1 MKNQAS
7 VKEERNKNK
16 KIFNHGG
23 NNLVN
28 HSLWFIIF
36 TSIIFFLGFKPA
48 WELAPESTKRVTL
61 ENGMVVLV
69 KENYNQPLV
78 ALFLCIR
85 TGSANE
91 GKLTNSGI
99 THFVEHMLF
108 KGTKNRKSTD
118 IFREIESYGGLINA
132 VTSYD
137 YTGYKIT
144 VPKKFATAALKILA
158 DMVRNATF
166 DKQELEKERQVILRE
181 INLSYDHPQ
190 RYASYL
196 LWKTAFSVHPYKYP
210 ILGEEKLLNQLT
222 REDLLEFYQTR
233 YTPNNIILAVV
244 GDVNAQKFISVTEK
258 IFADFRKNFIPDFGN
273 TPEPQQKELR
283 SYEERFSSGVTYLL
297 LGFHSVALTHNDLFA
312 LDVLATILGEG
323 KSSRLYKLICSKKK
337 LAYNIQAINYTPH
350 QPGLFIISCLL
361 PEAQRERVLSLI
373 LKQIAQLKKRFV
385 SEKELI
391 KAKNRIVSNILFQ
404 NQTIEAQAQDLA
416 VNEALAG
423 NFRFTEQYVKKIR
436 QITTQDILTVANKY
450 LVQSNLNIVTL
461 LPRDESVKPDGIIPG
476 QILKLN
482 IGIENLKEKAV
493 NKYVLENGLR
503 LLVKEN
509 KDSPLVSIK
518 AVFKGGLRAET
529 QENNGLSNLVAQML
543 DKGTKTKSAAE
554 IAYLVESKGAHLSYF
569 SGNNSFGLSI
579 ELLSKDL
586 DQMLEL
592 LADLIINSTFPPR
605 EFKRLKEKNLA
616 KLKSQKDNIFEVGQR
631 LLKLTL
637 FEKHPYRFLTIGN
650 EESLK
655 KLNRRAIKS
664 FYQNF
669 CVSKNMVLAI
679 FGDVDSSYVLA
690 KVKKLFTKLNSEQT
704 CAITPQQEP
713 LTKTVQSI
721 SQMLPKRQALIL
733 MGFPGSTVFNQDRY
747 ALEIIC
753 QILSQSSGKLFT
765 QIREKA
771 ALAYTLGAYS
781 VIGIDP
787 GYIVI
792 YAATTSENIEIVKNE
807 IIRQLNLLK
816 TSSLNEQELLQAK
829 ASLWGKK
836 LMSRQTNSAQA
847 LESALDELYGLG
859 YNYYTKYSHLISQ
872 VKSADIK
879 RSAQQYFDFN
889 KYALVVLKPKN

>member
-1 MKNQAS
+1 MKSQAS
-7 VKEERNKNK
+7 VKEKRNKNK
-16 KIFNHGG
+16 KLFSHGE
-23 NNLVN
+23 NSLIN

-36 TSIIFFLGFKPA
+36 TSIIFFLGLKPTS
-48 WELAPESTKRVTL
+48 EFTQGLIKRATL

-78 ALFLCIR
+78 ALFLCVR

-91 GKLTNSGI
+91 GKLVNSGI
-99 THFVEHMLF
+99 THFVEHMVF
-108 KGTKNRKSTD
+108 KGTKNRKPTD
-118 IFREIESYGGLINA
+118 IFKEIESYGGIINA

-137 YTGYKIT
+137 YTGYKVT
-144 VPKKFATAALKILA
+144 VPKKFATSALKILA
-158 DMVRNATF
+158 DMVMNAIF
-166 DKQELEKERQVILRE
+166 DKQELEKERQVVLRE

-190 RYASYL
+190 RYVSRL

-210 ILGEEKLLNQLT
+210 ILGEEKLLNKLT

-233 YTPNNIILAVV
+233 YVPNNMILAVV

-258 IFADFRKNFIPDFGN
+258 IFEDFHKNPIPDFVN
-273 TPEPQQKELR
+273 NPEPKQKALR
-283 SYEERFSSGVTYLL
+283 SYEERFTSGITYLL
-297 LGFHSVALTHNDLFA
+297 LGFHSVALTDNDLFA
-312 LDVLATILGEG
+312 LDLLGAILGEG
-323 KSSRLYKLICSKKK
+323 ESSRLYKLICSKKK
-337 LAYNIQAINYTPH
+337 LAYTIQAINYTPR

-361 PEAQRERVLSLI
+361 QETQRKRVLSLI
-373 LKQIAQLKKRFV
+373 LKQIALIKKGLV
-385 SEKELI
+385 SEKELVR
-391 KAKNRIVSNILFQ
+391 AKNRIISDILFQ

-416 VNEALAG
+416 VNETLTG
-423 NFRFTEQYVKKIR
+423 NFRFTEQYVQKIR
-436 QITTQDILTVANKY
+436 EVTAQDILIVANKY
-450 LVQSNLNIVTL
+450 LVQSNLNTVAL
-461 LPRDESVKPDGIIPG
+461 LPRDESVKLDDIIPG
-476 QILKLN
+476 RISKLK
-482 IGIENLKEKAV
+482 IGIENLKEEAV

-543 DKGTKTKSAAE
+543 DKGTKTRSAGE
-554 IAYLVESKGAHLSYF
+554 IAYLVESKGARLSYF
-569 SGNNSFGLSI
+569 SGNNSFGLSV

-592 LADLIINSTFPPR
+592 LADLIINSTFPSR
-605 EFKRLKEKNLA
+605 EFKRLKERNLA
-616 KLKSQKDNIFEVGQR
+616 KLKAQEDNIFEVGQR

-655 KLNRRAIKS
+655 KLSRRDVKN

-669 CVSKNMVLAI
+669 CVSKNMVLAV
-679 FGDVDSSYVLA
+679 FGDVDPSYVLA
-690 KVKKLFTKLNSEQT
+690 KVKKLFTKLNSKET
-704 CAITPQQEP
+704 RTITPEQEP
-713 LTKTVQSI
+713 LTKTVQST

-733 MGFPGSTVFNQDRY
+733 MGFPGSTVSSQDRY

-765 QIREKA
+765 QIREKTG
-771 ALAYTLGAYS
+771 LAYTLGAYS

-807 IIRQLNLLK
+807 VIQQLNLLK
-816 TSSLNEQELLQAK
+816 KLSLSEQELLQAK

-836 LMSRQTNSAQA
+836 LMNRQTNSAQA

-859 YNYYTKYSHLISQ
+859 YNYYEKYSYLINQ

-889 KYALVVLKPKN
+889 NYAIVVLKPKN